1 MNVETKQTILI
12 KSEQK
17 PELNKYHKRTWDSGI
32 VLNTVLLMW
41 PLAGFCC
48 CSLLIS
54 VLIKGVTPALQCEE
68 NGLLTKRHH
77 LTSCE
82 WECVDCTA
90 CWRGGVEKGC
100 VQAGCEGS
108 VKIFPTCFL
117 FPEECWK
124 EKHQILLIHL
134 FIYFYCSPQC
144 VPVFSLYIYIY
155 LWLLPSRLG

>member
-1 MNVETKQTILI
+1 MNVETKQTILM

-48 CSLLIS
+48 CSLLRS
-54 VLIKGVTPALQCEE
+54 VIIKGGVTPALQCEE

-90 CWRGGVEKGC
+90 CWRGGVEKRQG
-100 VQAGCEGS
+100 VRDLWKYSLPAS
-108 VKIFPTCFL
+108 CFL
-117 FPEECWK
+117 KSGSPRCWK

-134 FIYFYCSPQC
+134 FIFLLFTTVCSC
-144 VPVFSLYIYIY
+144 LYIYIY